1 MNAPLPITII
11 AGAAGPWRITSST
24 TLAGEALAAAPRLA
38 MHEGAT
44 PPPGGVWRLAG
55 VTNSHLRYTA
65 EAERARL
72 ASVQQGL
79 GRPAATRGALIPMSK
94 NAAWWAL
101 AQDAR
106 RALLEEQSAHIAI
119 GLEYL
124 PAVARRLIHCRDLGG
139 AFDFLTWFEFAP
151 EHEAAFD
158 ALLRRLRAS
167 AEWGYVS
174 REVELRLAR
183 D

>member
-1 MNAPLPITII
+1 MNTPLPVTII
-11 AGAAGPWRITSST
+11 AGAEGPWRVTRVT
-24 TLAGEALAAAPRLA
+24 TLAGEGLAATPRLA
-38 MHEGAT
+38 MHEGAA
-44 PPPGGVWRLAG
+44 PPPGGAWRLAG

-72 ASVQQGL
+72 AGVQQGL
-79 GRPAATRGALIPMSK
+79 GRPEATRGALIPMSK

-106 RALLEEQSAHIAI
+106 RALLEEQSAHIAM

-151 EHEAAFD
+151 EHEADFD

-167 AEWGYVS
+167 AEWCYVS
-174 REVELRLAR
+174 REVEVRLAR